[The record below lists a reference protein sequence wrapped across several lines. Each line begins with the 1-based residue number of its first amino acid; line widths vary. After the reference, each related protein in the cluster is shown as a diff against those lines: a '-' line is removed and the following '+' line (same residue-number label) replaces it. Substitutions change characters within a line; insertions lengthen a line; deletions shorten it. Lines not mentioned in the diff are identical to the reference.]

1 VSATKTAERA
11 GTGSVSGVPDMFPPD
26 SVIRQVSAEPALF
39 LGAGRALLLQLAHP
53 AVAQGVQ
60 DHSEFK
66 KNPFKRLQGTLEA
79 TYAVVF
85 GSEALANAVGRR
97 IQRIHDYVVGPQYRA
112 NDPDNLM
119 WVHATLLDT
128 ALGCYQDF
136 VRPLSADAA
145 EAYYREMMVVASVF
159 GVPAEAQPQSLAEF
173 RAYFDG
179 VVAGLD
185 VTDVGKDLGS
195 FILDPVLPL
204 RLDVPLSP
212 LLGLQR
218 RITLGRLPE
227 PIRRQF
233 APDWSAADHQAW
245 RRSEARTR
253 KLYRAVPRKVRT
265 GATALQGALLLRAAE
280 RHVSAAVEAA

>member
-1 VSATKTAERA
+1 MSTAGRFK
-11 GTGSVSGVPDMFPPD
+11 SVSERDMFPAH
-26 SVIRQVSAEPALF
+26 SAIRRVSAEPALF

-85 GSEALANAVGRR
+85 GSEPLAQAVGRR
-97 IQRIHDYVVGPQYRA
+97 IQRLHDFVVGPQYRA

-136 VRPLSADAA
+136 VRPLSADDA
-145 EAYYREMMVVASVF
+145 EAYYRDMMVVASVF
-159 GVPAEAQPQSLAEF
+159 GVPMDAQPPTLADF
-173 RAYFDG
+173 RHYFDG
-179 VVAGLD
+179 VVAGLE
-185 VTDVGKDLGS
+185 VTEVGKDLGS

-204 RLDVPLSP
+204 RLDVPLAP

-218 RITLGRLPE
+218 RLTLGRLPA

-233 APDWSAADHQAW
+233 APHWSAADHAAW

-253 KLYRAVPRKVRT
+253 TVYRAIPPAVRT
-265 GATALQGALLLRAAE
+265 GATSLQGALLLRAAQ
-280 RHVSAAVEAA
+280 RRLGPVDRVGR

>member
-1 VSATKTAERA
+1 
-11 GTGSVSGVPDMFPPD
+11 MFPPR
-26 SVIRQVSAEPALF
+26 SVIRRVSRETALF

-85 GSEALANAVGRR
+85 GTETLAQAVGAR
-97 IQRIHDYVVGPQYRA
+97 IRHIHDFVVGPQYRA

-136 VRPLSADAA
+136 VRPLSDDDA
-145 EAYYREMMVVASVF
+145 EAYYRDMMVVASVF
-159 GVPAEAQPQSLAEF
+159 GVPVEAQPPTLADF

-179 VVAGLD
+179 VVAGLE
-185 VTDVGKDLGS
+185 VTEVGRDLGS
-195 FILDPVLPL
+195 FILDPTLPL

-218 RITLGRLPE
+218 RLTLGRLPA

-233 APDWSAADHQAW
+233 APDWSSADHAAW

-253 KLYRAVPRKVRT
+253 RVYRAIPPAVRT
-265 GATALQGALLLRAAE
+265 GATSLQGALLLRAAR
-280 RHVSAAVEAA
+280 RHVPHIGQVGHGERIDR